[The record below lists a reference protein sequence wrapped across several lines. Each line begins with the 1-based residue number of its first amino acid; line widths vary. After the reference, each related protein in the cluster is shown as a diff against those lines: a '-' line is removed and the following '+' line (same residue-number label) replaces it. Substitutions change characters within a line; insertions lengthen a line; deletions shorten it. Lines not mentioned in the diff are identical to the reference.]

1 MYEFED
7 GREVTEETEIS
18 PTGMSGATMRRG
30 EKLIAS
36 LDGTSLRL
44 GGIYGAGRHW
54 LVRAVQEGRAALKS
68 GEPRY
73 TNRIHR
79 DDAVGLLHAMTVAEV
94 EHLPPVVLGV
104 DDLSAPWNDVI
115 TF

>member
-7 GREVTEETEIS
+7 GREVIEDTDIS

-36 LDGTSLRL
+36 LQGTSLRL

-54 LVRAVQEGRAALKS
+54 LVRAVLEGERREARRAAVYQS
-68 GEPRY
+68 NSPR
-73 TNRIHR
+73 
-79 DDAVGLLHAMTVAEV
+79 
-94 EHLPPVVLGV
+94 
-104 DDLSAPWNDVI
+104 
-115 TF
+115 